1 MEVAFGHGPTC
12 YSLLCKHSQHCK
24 SLSYLILVD
33 ETFLLVNTV
42 WWPPQEREILWWIIL
57 LERNSLDRAR
67 KSIIGVNWIRLSLM
81 NSTLI
86 AWQGLV
92 ITGVSFYLQ
101 SWCIEKKGPVFA
113 AIFTPLALVFTML
126 CSTIF
131 LGEMIY
137 LGRWALPTCFHSVFG
152 IHHPIY
158 VI

>member
-1 MEVAFGHGPTC
+1 MASPRKRD
-12 YSLLCKHSQHCK
+12 S
-24 SLSYLILVD
+24 
-33 ETFLLVNTV
+33 LVNY
-42 WWPPQEREILWWIIL
+42 PFGKEFSGL
-57 LERNSLDRAR
+57 RAR
-67 KSIIGVNWIRLSLM
+67 KGIIGVNWIRLSLM

-137 LGRWALPTCFHSVFG
+137 LGR
-152 IHHPIY
+152 
-158 VI
+158 